1 MLRRLSCPTQEPKH
15 SGQAAPVATPCRGAA
30 MLGNGV
36 IPEINDPSAQAPKP
50 GELRLSDGAIDARM
64 RRIMKPNINGE
75 FKVSAEI
82 IQQWKCKKKG
92 RKTLSQLFQS
102 VGYDADTRFFNL

>member
-1 MLRRLSCPTQEPKH
+1 
-15 SGQAAPVATPCRGAA
+15 